1 MRGATSAGEFPME
14 LSRSDESSF
23 SETSLGWGSFS
34 LAREKERY
42 DVTLK
47 LSVGLKMLVMR
58 TMRFQ
63 WEGEERK

>member
-23 SETSLGWGSFS
+23 SETSLGWGS
-34 LAREKERY
+34 LAREKGRY
-42 DVTLK
+42 DVTLE

-58 TMRFQ
+58 PMRFQ
-63 WEGEERK
+63 WEEEERK